1 MSRFCLVRH
10 ITLSVGSLNILS
22 FIEALNFG
30 LPIITANV
38 GGIPEMFESNSKSV
52 KLIDPDEPSKLLESL
67 SSLNLASKEL
77 EAMSKT
83 AFVEGKKFLRSE
95 NEIKVVE
102 FIQNLLNS
110 KKR

>member
-1 MSRFCLVRH
+1 
-10 ITLSVGSLNILS
+10 
-22 FIEALNFG
+22 
-30 LPIITANV
+30 
-38 GGIPEMFESNSKSV
+38 MFESNSKSV
-52 KLIDPDEPSKLLESL
+52 KLIDPDDPSKLLEYL

-77 EAMSKT
+77 EAMSKA